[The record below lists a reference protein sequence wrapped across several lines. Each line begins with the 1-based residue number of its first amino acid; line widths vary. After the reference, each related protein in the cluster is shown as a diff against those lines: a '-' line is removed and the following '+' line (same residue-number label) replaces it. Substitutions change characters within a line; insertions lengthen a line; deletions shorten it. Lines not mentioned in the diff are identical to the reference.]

1 MVCILLGS
9 IQEEFLR
16 DISSKIRY
24 KNYKE
29 AMEQSRKLIKLSLD
43 GLRYYHAHSTAHIAI
58 SATIGFIGWILLV
71 VLEIFKNY
79 TNVELKTNR
88 LSGETSKVCWLTY
101 TVIRRSFITIA
112 IAVVISL
119 LVTSAAFK
127 EYLYCLVPLLIW
139 FELAKQHLM
148 ITKFVGTVFHVISPL
163 KILISS
169 TSYGLLLCLLVAS
182 FTHREVLSLILLGL
196 GIFPIAYQRSWAFA
210 SISWLI
216 ACLLLSIFPLLS
228 TIAREEHY
236 GYVAMAGFV
245 VATSSLVYSCFIGN
259 ETRNCITLSCL
270 VGAATLCTF
279 LRLHTA
285 QSINSKAGLPFV
297 NQLLSWTL
305 VPSVPGIALCTNGNS
320 TARLFAVI
328 ASLVSIYILTCVSH
342 EGIFA
347 CCLAATTILWI
358 KIEQQL
364 HNRKKVISSADSG
377 FSLDREDIAT
387 PDAHSMSLT
396 IDHVRISF
404 VFIFFIFLAFF
415 GTGNIASLNSFD
427 PAAVNSFIT
436 IFKPFLMACIL
447 FVKILIPLLI
457 VSCAFSAMQNS
468 LRLQIRGL
476 FFVVMVMTDI
486 MSIIFFF
493 LIKVE
498 GSWQEIGTSITH
510 FVIMLAFIIF
520 LVPLFELACLLT
532 GSVSLETQKAHT
544 N

>member
-1 MVCILLGS
+1 M
-9 IQEEFLR
+9 R

-24 KNYKE
+24 KNYRD
-29 AMEQSRKLIKLSLD
+29 AMELSRKLIKLSLD

-58 SATIGFIGWILLV
+58 SATTGFIGWILLV
-71 VLEIFKNY
+71 VLEIVKNY
-79 TNVELKTNR
+79 TSIELKTNR
-88 LSGETSKVCWLTY
+88 LCAETSRIYWLTK
-101 TVIRRSFITIA
+101 TVLRRSFIAIA
-112 IAVVISL
+112 ITVVISL
-119 LVTSAAFK
+119 QVTSAAFK

-139 FELAKQHLM
+139 YELAKQHLM
-148 ITKFVGTVFHVISPL
+148 ITNLAGTLFHNISPL
-163 KILISS
+163 KILTLLS
-169 TSYGLLLCLLVAS
+169 SYGLLLCLLVAS
-182 FTHREVLSLILLGL
+182 FTHREVLSVILLGL
-196 GIFPIAYQRSWAFA
+196 GIFPIASQRRWAFV
-210 SISWLI
+210 SISWLL

-236 GYVAMAGFV
+236 GYVTMAGFV

-259 ETRNCITLSCL
+259 ETRNCIVLSCI
-270 VGAATLCTF
+270 VGAAILCTF

-285 QSINSKAGLPFV
+285 QSINSKAGLPIV
-297 NQLLSWTL
+297 NQLLSWIL
-305 VPSVPGIALCTNGNS
+305 APSVPTIALCTSRNS
-320 TARLFAVI
+320 TARLFAII

-342 EGIFA
+342 EGIFT
-347 CCLAATTILWI
+347 CCLACAMILWI
-358 KIEQQL
+358 RLEQQL
-364 HNRKKVISSADSG
+364 HHGKKVITNADRR
-377 FSLDREDIAT
+377 FSLDTDDT
-387 PDAHSMSLT
+387 TKQDSNSVSLT

-404 VFIFFIFLAFF
+404 IFVFFIFLAFF

-436 IFKPFLMACIL
+436 IFKPFVMACIL
-447 FVKILIPLLI
+447 FIKILIPLLI
-457 VSCAFSAMQNS
+457 VSCAFSAMKNS

-486 MSIIFFF
+486 MSIMFFF

-532 GSVSLETQKAHT
+532 GSVSLETEKQHIS
-544 N
+544 